1 MSDDYEDIASVFSY
15 EMFDRQMNSFIS
27 MWNMLTDAWDDYG
40 TQELT
45 FDILSLSLK
54 AARLCLMADE
64 DLARQNQDLKR
75 SRRLKNMEYA
85 ATLEK
90 MVTERITP
98 LVQDAIRRV
107 RSEGQFEGHKWK
119 RTTTTILSM
128 LPKLDGIA
136 NNEEYKFTSFSSEVA
151 MMEGL
156 LNKKYKP
163 TKYPGMP
170 SEERL
175 WNLLLLFMRTT

>member
-64 DLARQNQDLKR
+64 DMARQNQDLKR
-75 SRRLKNMEYA
+75 SRRLKNMKYA
-85 ATLEK
+85 ATL
-90 MVTERITP
+90 
-98 LVQDAIRRV
+98 
-107 RSEGQFEGHKWK
+107 
-119 RTTTTILSM
+119 
-128 LPKLDGIA
+128 
-136 NNEEYKFTSFSSEVA
+136 
-151 MMEGL
+151 
-156 LNKKYKP
+156 
-163 TKYPGMP
+163 
-170 SEERL
+170 
-175 WNLLLLFMRTT
+175 